1 MQMIVRQ
8 IVGGSLVL
16 ALAVSSQACAVNAQS
31 IAVTGTFER
40 TLTVTGPVD
49 LEIQTGS
56 GDIQIRRGGSGQ
68 VQVVG
73 RLRAQRDFWSNQS
86 AEERIRRIE
95 MAPPIVQSGNMLRI
109 GDQTSRDE
117 YRNVS
122 IGYEVT
128 VPDDTRVRSR
138 TGSGNLDVDS
148 LRGPV
153 SGRTGSGSIRIGQV
167 GGAVDAISGSGRIE
181 VLGTAGGLTAST
193 GSGGIRARQ
202 VAGTTKATSG
212 SGRID
217 VEFAGTGDG
226 EFSTGSGSITV
237 AGARGALD
245 AHAGSGTITVE
256 GNPASKWTLDT
267 GSGGITVRLPQNAA
281 FELDARSSSGAVS
294 TNHPVEVLGTVSRR
308 RLQGRVR
315 GGGPMLHV
323 AAGSGSIRLE

>member
-1 MQMIVRQ
+1 MIVRQ
-8 IVGGSLVL
+8 LARVSLVL
-16 ALAVSSQACAVNAQS
+16 ALAVSSQACRVEAQA
-31 IAVTGTFER
+31 IAVTGMFER
-40 TLTVTGPVD
+40 TLTVSGPVD
-49 LEIQTGS
+49 LDIRTGS
-56 GDIQIRRGGSGQ
+56 GSIQIRRGGTGQ

-73 RLRAQRDFWSNQS
+73 RLRAQRAFWNNQS

-95 MAPPIVQSGNMLRI
+95 MSPPIVQTGNALRI
-109 GDQTSRDE
+109 GDETNGDE

-122 IGYEVT
+122 ISYELT

-138 TGSGNLDVDS
+138 SGSGGVEIDS
-148 LRGPV
+148 VSGPV

-167 GGAVDAISGSGRIE
+167 GGAVDAVSGSGNIE
-181 VLGTAGGLTAST
+181 VLGVAGGLTAST
-193 GSGGIRARQ
+193 GSGSIRARQ
-202 VAGTTKATSG
+202 IAGTAKATSG

-217 VEFAGTGDG
+217 VEFAAAGDG

-237 AGARGALD
+237 AGVRGALD
-245 AHAGSGTITVE
+245 AHAGSGTIDIE
-256 GNPASKWTLDT
+256 GSPTSNWTLDT
-267 GSGGITVRLPQNAA
+267 GSGGITVRLPQTAA

-323 AAGSGSIRLE
+323 SAGSGSIRLE